1 MAVTNLSEKVQKNPA
16 ALLAI
21 LLVAHMIV
29 LSLNRTPDRPGLD
42 PGRRYLQVWL
52 MTALMPFQWAT
63 AKVASGIGSTW
74 NRYVSLKDA
83 RIENEQLRTERY
95 ALEAKLLELEEK
107 QRLAEQLHEFGEWQ
121 ANAKESV
128 TLARVI
134 SRDANQWFGS
144 VVIDKGT
151 IAGVQRNQ
159 PVITRDG
166 LVGRTISVGPLAS
179 RVLLLTDERHGAGA
193 IVGQLADS
201 RLLGVVKGKSDAR
214 CEIKFVESPEE
225 IQTGELVLTSGQD
238 GVYPR
243 GLVIGRIRSAA
254 GGTAGS
260 SILEVEPAASLGK
273 LDLVAVLG
281 IKPDQFRGRVD
292 DLVDAERKEDREKQD
307 RAPMRNRR

>member
-1 MAVTNLSEKVQKNPA
+1 
-16 ALLAI
+16 
-21 LLVAHMIV
+21 MIV
-29 LSLNRTPDRPGLD
+29 VSLNRIPDRPGLD
-42 PGRRYLQVWL
+42 QGRRYLQVWL
-52 MTALMPFQWAT
+52 MTALTPVQWAA

-83 RIENEQLRTERY
+83 RIENEQLRNERY
-95 ALEAKLLELEEK
+95 SLEAKVLELEEK
-107 QRLAEQLHEFGEWQ
+107 QRLAGQVRGFGEWQ

-144 VVIDKGT
+144 VVIDKGS
-151 IAGVQRNQ
+151 IAGVEKNQ

-166 LVGRTISVGPLAS
+166 LVGRTISVGPLSS

-225 IQTGELVLTSGQD
+225 IHAGELVLTSGQD

-243 GLVIGRIRSAA
+243 GLVIGRIRNAA
-254 GGTAGS
+254 GSTAGT

-281 IKPDQFRGRVD
+281 IKPDQLRARVD
-292 DLVDAERKEDREKQD
+292 DLLDAERKDREKQD
-307 RAPMRNRR
+307 RAPGRKRR